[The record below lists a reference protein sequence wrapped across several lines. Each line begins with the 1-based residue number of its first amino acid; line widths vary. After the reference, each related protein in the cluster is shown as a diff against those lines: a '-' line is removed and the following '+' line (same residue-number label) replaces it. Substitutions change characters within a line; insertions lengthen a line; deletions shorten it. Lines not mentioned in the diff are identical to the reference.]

1 MSEVLLAVEG
11 LTKAFD
17 SVTVVDQV
25 SFEVRSGEV
34 VALVGQNG
42 SGKSTLL
49 KMIAGFYTPTQGTFR
64 LPAHRSQPRSGSDPQ
79 SGGGRIAF
87 VHQDLA
93 LVPDLDITENLALG
107 EGLPR
112 KRLGRV
118 DWRRARA
125 RATDV
130 IKEFGISGTPKTP
143 VADLS
148 PTDKALVAIGRAL
161 TRVRNAQGALLVM
174 DEPTASLP
182 EGEAQRVLG
191 EVRRVVGRGAGVL
204 YVSHRLQ
211 EVMSLADRV
220 LVLRNGHLVASRP
233 VGQLKRSELVEL
245 MLGRVLASIP
255 RREPGPAAS
264 SSALVKFQSVSGR
277 ILSQVSCSVAAGE
290 IVGVTGLL
298 GSGKSELGRLLA
310 GVSEPRAGRILIDGQ
325 PAALAS
331 PRKAVRAGIGYVP
344 PDRRHM
350 GGIMN
355 LSAIEN
361 VTLPDLRSFRRF
373 RHVPWLDKPAEAQ
386 ATLDW
391 MDLAGVVPPR
401 PSQNFA
407 EFSGGNQQKLVYGRW
422 IRLSPRIFVLDEPTQ
437 GVDVGA
443 IKDLYEIIRRHAES
457 GAAVL
462 LISSEWEDLP
472 RICHR
477 VIVLERGRIVAEL
490 ADGELTEDSLTA
502 AALGHFADGS
512 SEFSPEGSEA

>member
-11 LTKAFD
+11 LSKAFD

-64 LPAHRSQPRSGSDPQ
+64 LPLHQNQPRSEDDSQ
-79 SGGGRIAF
+79 SSGARIAF

-107 EGLPR
+107 EGLAR
-112 KRLGRV
+112 TRLGRV

-125 RATDV
+125 HAADV

-148 PTDKALVAIGRAL
+148 PADKALVAIGRAL
-161 TRVRNAQGALLVM
+161 TRVRRARSALLVM

-191 EVRRVVGRGAGVL
+191 EVRRVVGTGAGVL
-204 YVSHRLQ
+204 YVSHRIQ
-211 EVMSLADRV
+211 EVLSLADRV

-233 VGQLKRSELVEL
+233 VGQMKRSELIEL
-245 MLGRVLASIP
+245 MLGRALASIP
-255 RREPGPAAS
+255 RWQSGPAAN
-264 SSALVKFQSVSGR
+264 SSALVEVRAVSGK
-277 ILSQVSCSVAAGE
+277 ILSQVSCSIAAGE

-310 GVSEPRAGRILIDGQ
+310 GVSEPSAGRILIDGQ
-325 PAALAS
+325 PVALAS
-331 PRKAVRAGIGYVP
+331 PRQAVRSGIGYVP
-344 PDRRHM
+344 PDRRRM
-350 GGIMN
+350 GGIMT

-361 VTLPDLRSFRRF
+361 VTLPDLRSFRRL
-373 RHVPWLDKPAEAQ
+373 RHVPWLDKPAEAK
-386 ATLDW
+386 ATRDW
-391 MDLAGVVPPR
+391 MELAGVVPQR
-401 PSQNFA
+401 PSQTFA

-443 IKDLYEIIRRHAES
+443 IKDLYEIIRRHAAS

-477 VIVLERGRIVAEL
+477 VIVLERGRVVAEL
-490 ADGELTEDSLTA
+490 AGSELTDDSLTA
-502 AALGHFADGS
+502 AALGHFADS
-512 SEFSPEGSEA
+512 SPEFTSEGSEA